1 MEEYQ
6 LWSTMNGGLMA
17 NAVYQAGVFFLLWV
31 AFRAANQV
39 RAEDADII
47 SKSLVSL
54 FSLGIIFN
62 GLTVGAILFSHL
74 AGTAYGF
81 EQLETIS
88 AGAQGFVDVYATGE
102 PNGAQNIFTAIPVN
116 TAWWTVVTIM
126 LFARIWT
133 KA

>member
-1 MEEYQ
+1 MDEFQ

-62 GLTVGAILFSHL
+62 GLTVGAILFRLLS
-74 AGTAYGF
+74 GTAYGF

-88 AGAQGFVDVYATGE
+88 AGAQGFVDVYGTGE
-102 PNGAQNIFTAIPVN
+102 PNGAQNIFTANPIN
-116 TAWWTVVTIM
+116 TAWWTVITIM

>member
-1 MEEYQ
+1 MDEFQ

-62 GLTVGAILFSHL
+62 GLTVGAILFSLL
-74 AGTAYGF
+74 ASCARACVYMTRI
-81 EQLETIS
+81 TTTTR
-88 AGAQGFVDVYATGE
+88 GALT
-102 PNGAQNIFTAIPVN
+102 
-116 TAWWTVVTIM
+116 
-126 LFARIWT
+126 L
-133 KA
+133 

>member
-1 MEEYQ
+1 MDEFQ

-54 FSLGIIFN
+54 LSLGIIFN
-62 GLTVGAILFSHL
+62 GLTVGDIQFRLLS
-74 AGTAYGF
+74 GTAYGF

-88 AGAQGFVDVYATGE
+88 AGAQGFVDVYGTGE
-102 PNGAQNIFTAIPVN
+102 PNGAQNIFTANPIN
-116 TAWWTVVTIM
+116 TAWWTVITIM